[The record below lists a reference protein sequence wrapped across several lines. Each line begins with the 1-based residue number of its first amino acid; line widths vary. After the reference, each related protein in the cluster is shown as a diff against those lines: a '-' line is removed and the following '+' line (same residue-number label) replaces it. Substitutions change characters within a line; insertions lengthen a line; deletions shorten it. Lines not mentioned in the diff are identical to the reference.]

1 MENKGKLILNL
12 DANNLSLSNAGDKN
26 ILNNDISDRKI
37 NNEESFCEIP
47 ADQKD
52 TFPTLSVSFMELPG
66 PKHAPHP
73 ESSPITY
80 FELFFTSAL
89 LNLIVAETNR
99 YADQLLNALELSPC
113 SRSKSWRRTLVQE
126 IRAFIAVILNM
137 GLLRKPTIFFILEQN
152 RSFVNSVVWKN
163 VF

>member
-1 MENKGKLILNL
+1 MASRSCEVFVAGVDDEKLMAYLEEFHINADALSSDSESDGFSSDSSEGIVPDMPPMKKKRLNF
-12 DANNLSLSNAGDKN
+12 DANNLSLSNAGDEN
-26 ILNNDISDRKI
+26 ISNNDISDGEI

-52 TFPTLSVSFMELPG
+52 TFPTLPVSFIELTG

-89 LNLIVAETNR
+89 LNLIVAETNH
-99 YADQLLNALELSPC
+99 YADQLLNALEL
-113 SRSKSWRRTLVQE
+113 
-126 IRAFIAVILNM
+126 
-137 GLLRKPTIFFILEQN
+137 
-152 RSFVNSVVWKN
+152 
-163 VF
+163 